1 MDRKLF
7 NVSKDIQFDH
17 EKTFAASPEDQKY
30 QSFPK
35 LYIKFTEN
43 LSLMSILQNVS
54 KGPYDLLESQ
64 GVS

>member
-35 LYIKFTEN
+35 Y
-43 LSLMSILQNVS
+43 
-54 KGPYDLLESQ
+54 Y
-64 GVS
+64 